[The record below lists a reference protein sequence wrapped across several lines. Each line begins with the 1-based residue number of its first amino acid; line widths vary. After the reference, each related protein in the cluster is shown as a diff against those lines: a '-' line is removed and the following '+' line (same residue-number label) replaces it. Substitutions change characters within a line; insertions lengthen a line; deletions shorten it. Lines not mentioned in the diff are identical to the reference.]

1 MSVRKIPL
9 SRLSLTALISSP
21 KQAQP
26 GGSESS
32 LERDFYI
39 LLDFDVNVEKYVPQ
53 PVRIPYCDSQGNK
66 HNYTPDVLIY
76 YRDDIEPARSMKP
89 LLCEVKYR
97 RECFE
102 KWKEL
107 KPKLRAARAYA
118 RARGWNFRI
127 ITEREIRTPYLE
139 NAKFLRQYRN
149 RPLDWDHA
157 QIILDLMREFRET
170 DPESLLLAA
179 SSDRL
184 LQAQMLPALWHLI
197 VRKMIGV
204 DLTERLTMKSRI
216 YAKL

>member
-1 MSVRKIPL
+1 MSVRRIPR

-21 KQAQP
+21 KQALP

-39 LLDFDVNVEKYVPQ
+39 LLDFDVNVEKYVAQ
-53 PVRIPYCDSQGNK
+53 PVRIPYRDSRGNK
-66 HNYTPDVLIY
+66 HAYTPDVLIY
-76 YRDDIEPARSMKP
+76 YRDDIEPARSMRP
-89 LLCEVKYR
+89 LLCEIKYR

-107 KPKLRAARAYA
+107 KPRFRAARAYA
-118 RARGWNFRI
+118 KTRGWDFRI

-157 QIILDLMREFRET
+157 RILLDLMREFRET

-179 SSDRL
+179 TGDRL

-197 VRKMIGV
+197 IRKMIGV

>member
-1 MSVRKIPL
+1 M
-9 SRLSLTALISSP
+9 
-21 KQAQP
+21 
-26 GGSESS
+26 
-32 LERDFYI
+32 
-39 LLDFDVNVEKYVPQ
+39 
-53 PVRIPYCDSQGNK
+53 
-66 HNYTPDVLIY
+66 
-76 YRDDIEPARSMKP
+76 
-89 LLCEVKYR
+89 
-97 RECFE
+97 
-102 KWKEL
+102 
-107 KPKLRAARAYA
+107 LRAARAYA